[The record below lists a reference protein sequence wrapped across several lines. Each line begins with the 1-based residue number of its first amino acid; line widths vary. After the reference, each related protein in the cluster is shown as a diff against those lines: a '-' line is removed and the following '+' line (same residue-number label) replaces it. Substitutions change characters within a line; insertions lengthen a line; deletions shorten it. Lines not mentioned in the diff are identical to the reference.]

1 MVMKY
6 KLVLLGRF
14 KRDLKAAKKRGL
26 NISLLDAV
34 VDKLLQG
41 ILLDKKYQDHAL
53 KGKWDEFRECHI
65 QPDWLLMYLVED
77 GILTLTLVD
86 TGTHVDLLKK

>member
-53 KGKWDEFRECHI
+53 KGK
-65 QPDWLLMYLVED
+65 
-77 GILTLTLVD
+77 
-86 TGTHVDLLKK
+86 